1 MIREHVTPILRLM
14 QRLAAQPLDR
24 IYERHGGFSTAD
36 AGVTT
41 FFGQFEP
48 TQELFWVE
56 TDEPA
61 IVAAITMAIT
71 ANTLREDYLGQ
82 GEAPPA
88 GYDPDQLTI
97 RPVRFSETQGEV
109 ELCYA
114 GRRVEQF
121 GDRILLTAH
130 GWRGYPDV
138 LWRVTGER
146 MARAFASR
154 AVSPF
159 REPAAVGALQ

>member
-71 ANTLREDYLGQ
+71 ANTLREDYLVQ

-88 GYDPDQLTI
+88 GYDPDQ
-97 RPVRFSETQGEV
+97 
-109 ELCYA
+109 
-114 GRRVEQF
+114 
-121 GDRILLTAH
+121 
-130 GWRGYPDV
+130 
-138 LWRVTGER
+138 
-146 MARAFASR
+146 
-154 AVSPF
+154 
-159 REPAAVGALQ
+159 